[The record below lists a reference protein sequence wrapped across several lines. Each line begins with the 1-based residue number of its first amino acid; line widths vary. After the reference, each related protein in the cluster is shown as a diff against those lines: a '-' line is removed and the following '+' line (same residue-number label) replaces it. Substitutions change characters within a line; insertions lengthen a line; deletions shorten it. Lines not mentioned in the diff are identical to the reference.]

1 MGAQVT
7 GALVILEEPE
17 VKRHLSSGE
26 IPRLKIHDLDD
37 LDVDDAH
44 LARHC
49 GLVTP
54 AYAFHNTSFVRLE
67 LEDVCRRWSCMLLQ
81 HNLFTLNRYFSCV
94 LLAMLEIPAALSL
107 PQCQGLK
114 RLACQTKWFN
124 FMELLKYYCLQMV
137 SKMSQQKSLNF
148 K

>member
-1 MGAQVT
+1 MT
-7 GALVILEEPE
+7 WMTWML
-17 VKRHLSSGE
+17 
-26 IPRLKIHDLDD
+26 
-37 LDVDDAH
+37 DDAH

-67 LEDVCRRWSCMLLQ
+67 LEDVCRRWSCRLLQ

-94 LLAMLEIPAALSL
+94 LLSMLEIPAALSL

-137 SKMSQQKSLNF
+137 SKMSQQKSLNS